1 VFYFYFVNI
10 EYGIE
15 FEEQFVNTYILEQQ
29 LIMEIFFIIIL
40 SILVTLGIVTVM
52 RNFKLKKQTNSQSVI
67 LLDKI
72 KRVCKFITVEGD
84 FAEIYHY
91 EDVKERFLKLITS
104 KKKALVVINAKAH
117 VGFDLSRI
125 KMDSNVKT
133 KTVKL
138 FHFPEPEVLSIE
150 TDLNYYDKKDGV
162 FNKFEASDLTELHN
176 EAKLHIM
183 NKVPESGLYQIAKK
197 EALDSI
203 LLIESIVETIGWTL
217 DYTALEIE
225 DTAPK
230 KLE

>member
-1 VFYFYFVNI
+1 
-10 EYGIE
+10 
-15 FEEQFVNTYILEQQ
+15 
-29 LIMEIFFIIIL
+29 METFFIIIL
-40 SILVTLGIVTVM
+40 SILVTLGIVTLIKQF
-52 RNFKLKKQTNSQSVI
+52 RLKKQTNSQSVI

-72 KRVCKFITVEGD
+72 KKVCKFITVEGD

-117 VGFDLSRI
+117 VGFDLSKI
-125 KMDSNVKT
+125 QMDSDLKT

-138 FHFPEPEVLSIE
+138 FHFPQPEVLSIE
-150 TDLNYYDKKDGV
+150 TNLNYYDKSDGM

-183 NKVPESGLYQIAKK
+183 NKVPESGLYEIAKR
-197 EALDSI
+197 EALDSV
-203 LLIESIVETIGWTL
+203 LLIESIVETIGWKL
-217 DYTALEIE
+217 DYSALKIE

-230 KLE
+230 QLEE

>member
-1 VFYFYFVNI
+1 
-10 EYGIE
+10 
-15 FEEQFVNTYILEQQ
+15 
-29 LIMEIFFIIIL
+29 MEVFFIIIL

-225 DTAPK
+225 DTEPK